1 MGSDKIISCNSIPI
15 YVSCEVDIVLSR
27 IDYTIWSNTKSRQ
40 EVSVM
45 GTFVV
50 GAIVVLIVGLIVRG
64 IVKDKKSGK
73 SSCGGDCSHC
83 RGCH

>member
-1 MGSDKIISCNSIPI
+1 MGSDKIIICNSIPI

-27 IDYTIWSNTKSRQ
+27 IDYTIWSNKKSRQ

-50 GAIVVLIVGLIVRG
+50 GAILVLIVGLIVRG